1 MSTKF
6 FDKLAM
12 MKLEQNYPNRVKR
25 LDELRVKEKEETL
38 TPEEKIELDKCDR
51 VLLQEYRTCVMHYRL
66 NWSLMS
72 REAKQKLRDEVT
84 EHFSESG
91 EEKG

>member
-1 MSTKF
+1 MSTEF

-12 MKLEQNYPNRVKR
+12 MKLEQSHPNKVRR

-38 TPEEKIELDKCDR
+38 TSEEKIELDRTDR
-51 VLLQEYRTCVMHYRL
+51 VLLQEYKTCVIHYRL

-72 REAKQKLRDEVT
+72 REVKQKLRDEVT

-91 EEKG
+91 GGEN